1 MSGEAKSGGEH
12 RFDGLQFALR
22 IIKGAVVGVG
32 AILPGISGGVLSV
45 VFGIYR
51 PLMEFLAH
59 PVREFKSKAWYFL
72 PILIGFLLGILG
84 LARVVDW
91 LFRESP
97 VPAVWLFSGLVVG
110 TLPALWREAGQRG
123 RTPASWA
130 AMALAAAAMALWM
143 YFMNSVEGGASGAG
157 VEPSIAWWLVCGV
170 LWGLGIVVPGM
181 SPSSIFIFLGLYQPM
196 TAGIGAL
203 DMGVVLPLLVGLA
216 GTVALMAR
224 AMGVLLERHYAVVLG
239 AIFGIVVASTAGIL
253 PFGQGAQDAASIAVY
268 VACFAVG
275 CAIAY
280 GMERMRKVLQ
290 DRGEVE

>member
-1 MSGEAKSGGEH
+1 MSGEAKGGGEK

-130 AMALAAAAMALWM
+130 AMALAAAPFRRGYASALRRPWR
-143 YFMNSVEGGASGAG
+143 
-157 VEPSIAWWLVCGV
+157 CGCT
-170 LWGLGIVVPGM
+170 
-181 SPSSIFIFLGLYQPM
+181 S
-196 TAGIGAL
+196 
-203 DMGVVLPLLVGLA
+203 
-216 GTVALMAR
+216 
-224 AMGVLLERHYAVVLG
+224 
-239 AIFGIVVASTAGIL
+239 
-253 PFGQGAQDAASIAVY
+253 
-268 VACFAVG
+268 
-275 CAIAY
+275 
-280 GMERMRKVLQ
+280 
-290 DRGEVE
+290 

>member
-1 MSGEAKSGGEH
+1 
-12 RFDGLQFALR
+12 
-22 IIKGAVVGVG
+22 
-32 AILPGISGGVLSV
+32 
-45 VFGIYR
+45 
-51 PLMEFLAH
+51 
-59 PVREFKSKAWYFL
+59 
-72 PILIGFLLGILG
+72 
-84 LARVVDW
+84 
-91 LFRESP
+91 
-97 VPAVWLFSGLVVG
+97 
-110 TLPALWREAGQRG
+110 
-123 RTPASWA
+123 
-130 AMALAAAAMALWM
+130 
-143 YFMNSVEGGASGAG
+143 
-157 VEPSIAWWLVCGV
+157 
-170 LWGLGIVVPGM
+170 M

-224 AMGVLLERHYAVVLG
+224 AMGVLLEKHYAVVLG